1 MCGMKK
7 PKQAFLIRGNNYIS
21 TIEIV
26 EIERETPK
34 YYIIDGLKYR
44 KLYNHE
50 AMARKKSISRY
61 FSDDYLFCIDNQEIV
76 EKHINQCYEYFKEEL
91 KKEFESKIK
100 NLEFFKLYKIWK
112 IIGGY

>member
-1 MCGMKK
+1 MHGMQK

-26 EIERETPK
+26 EIERETPQ
-34 YYIIDGLKYR
+34 YFIVDGIKYR
-44 KLYNHE
+44 KLCNHE

-76 EKHINQCYEYFKEEL
+76 HQHINQCYKYFQEEV

-100 NLEFFKLYKIWK
+100 NLEFFKLYKIWRMLNE
-112 IIGGY
+112 

>member
-1 MCGMKK
+1 MKK
-7 PKQAFLIRGNNYIS
+7 AQAFLIRGNNYIS

-26 EIERETPK
+26 EIEKETPQ
-34 YYIIDGLKYR
+34 YFIVDSLKYR

-76 EKHINQCYEYFKEEL
+76 EKHIKQCYDYFQNEL

-100 NLEFFKLYKIWK
+100 NLEFFKLYKIWRMLNE
-112 IIGGY
+112 